1 MLITEYRTCDDID
14 IIFPEYNYS
23 IKHVDY
29 SNFKKGTIRCPYEPT
44 VYGHGYIGVG
54 PYKVSEKGKLTK
66 IYRTWNGMLE
76 RCYSKKLHDKYPT
89 YINCTVCNEWLNFQN
104 FAEWY
109 NNNYYEIENNK
120 MNLDKDILIKGNK
133 VYSPDTCVFVPQNIN
148 KLFIKR
154 DSSRGEFPIGVH
166 YYKRNKKF
174 GVVCSFGN
182 SSSSAYL
189 GLYDTPEEAFQV
201 YKTFKENQIKQ
212 IANEYIDIIPT
223 KLYQA
228 MIEYEVE
235 YDD

>member
-1 MLITEYRTCDDID
+1 
-14 IIFPEYNYS
+14 
-23 IKHVDY
+23 
-29 SNFKKGTIRCPYEPT
+29 
-44 VYGHGYIGVG
+44 
-54 PYKVSEKGKLTK
+54 
-66 IYRTWNGMLE
+66 
-76 RCYSKKLHDKYPT
+76 
-89 YINCTVCNEWLNFQN
+89 
-104 FAEWY
+104 
-109 NNNYYEIENNK
+109 